1 MRKKRAEKRQV
12 SPDPKFSDL
21 VVSKFINYIM
31 ESGKKSTARAITY
44 DAFDIIAEKTG
55 NDPLEIFKKA
65 LQNVAPLLEV
75 KSRRVGGA
83 TYQVPTEVRE
93 ERRMALAV
101 RWIKQYSSQ
110 RRDKTMAM
118 RLAAELMAAFKGEGS
133 SVKKRDDT
141 HRMAEA
147 NKAFA
152 HFKW

>member
-44 DAFDIIAEKTG
+44 NAFDIIAEKTG

>member
-1 MRKKRAEKRQV
+1 
-12 SPDPKFSDL
+12 
-21 VVSKFINYIM
+21 
-31 ESGKKSTARAITY
+31 
-44 DAFDIIAEKTG
+44 
-55 NDPLEIFKKA
+55 LEIFKKA

-101 RWIKQYSSQ
+101 RWIKTYSSQ
-110 RRDKTMAM
+110 RRDKTMAI
-118 RLAAELMAAFKGEGS
+118 RLANELMAAFKGEGS

>member
-1 MRKKRAEKRQV
+1 MRKKSAEKRQV
-12 SPDPKFSDL
+12 SPDPKFNDL
-21 VVSKFINYIM
+21 IVSKFINYIM

-44 DAFDIIAEKTG
+44 NAFDIIAEKTG

-101 RWIKQYSSQ
+101 RWIKTYSSQ
-110 RRDKTMAM
+110 RRDKTMAT
-118 RLAAELMAAFKGEGS
+118 RLANELMAAFKGEGS

-152 HFKW
+152 HFRY

>member
-1 MRKKRAEKRQV
+1 MRKKSAEKRQV
-12 SPDPKFSDL
+12 SPDPKFNDL

-44 DAFDIIAEKTG
+44 NAFDIIAEKTG

-101 RWIKQYSSQ
+101 RWIKTYSSQ
-110 RRDKTMAM
+110 RRDKTMAT
-118 RLAAELMAAFKGEGS
+118 RLANELMAAYKGEGS

>member
-1 MRKKRAEKRQV
+1 MRKKSAEKRQV
-12 SPDPKFSDL
+12 SPDPKFNDL
-21 VVSKFINYIM
+21 IVSKFINYIM

-44 DAFDIIAEKTG
+44 NAFDIIAEKTG

-101 RWIKQYSSQ
+101 RWIKTYSSQ
-110 RRDKTMAM
+110 RRDKTMAT
-118 RLAAELMAAFKGEGS
+118 RLANELMAAFKGEGS

>member
-1 MRKKRAEKRQV
+1 MRKKSAEKRQV
-12 SPDPKFSDL
+12 SPDPKFNDL
-21 VVSKFINYIM
+21 IVSKFINYIM

-44 DAFDIIAEKTG
+44 NAFDIIAEKTG

-101 RWIKQYSSQ
+101 RWIKTYSSQ
-110 RRDKTMAM
+110 RRDKTMAI
-118 RLAAELMAAFKGEGS
+118 RLANELMAAFKGEGS

>member
-1 MRKKRAEKRQV
+1 M

-44 DAFDIIAEKTG
+44 NAFDIIAEKTG